1 MTLARSAVSNVLI
14 TGITSCES
22 RGVEALA
29 RAIAEQL
36 NTEGGNK
43 VTVLTQTPVLD
54 AEALAPTGA
63 LCVADPFVVSR
74 SWQQM
79 RPQESPAELMARRE
93 QLLAETDLVIATGG
107 DLHTSDY
114 GVSTPY
120 LRALIAAQ
128 ERDIPTVMIGQSVG
142 PFDDPA
148 DAEAWLT
155 VADRCRL
162 LTVRESAS
170 HGYLMGKL
178 GLPEHR
184 VQLSSDPAFL
194 LPTANGKRTSAVLN
208 SLGLTPEV
216 PYLCLAP
223 SQGITRFSAV
233 DEAQHAAALTRLA
246 TALVRTRKM
255 PVVLV
260 PHCHDSRSHND
271 DRILAARIA
280 EAAGMPE
287 VMALPGA
294 LTASDYKGVL
304 SHGELVISERLHA
317 AIGALSSGVPAI
329 AIGHSHKFNGVL
341 AETYGDTVDVDDI
354 HADVR
359 AFVQDSTVINRLV
372 NDTDVAGLRATLR
385 QRLPLIMERA
395 RGDFAQI
402 NGLLG
407 V

>member
-1 MTLARSAVSNVLI
+1 MTTVRSAVSNVLI

-36 NTEGGNK
+36 NSEGDNR
-43 VTVLTQTPVLD
+43 VTVLTQTPALD
-54 AEALAPTGA
+54 EKALAPTGA
-63 LCVADPFVVSR
+63 RCVADPFVVSR

-79 RPQESPAELMARRE
+79 RPQESPAELTARSE
-93 QLLAETDLVIATGG
+93 HLLAKTDLVIATGG

-120 LRALIAAQ
+120 LRALTAAQ
-128 ERDIPTVMIGQSVG
+128 QRDIPTAMIGQSVG

-155 VADRCRL
+155 VAARCDL
-162 LTVRESAS
+162 LTVRESVS
-170 HGYLMGKL
+170 RSYLVDKL

-194 LPTANGKRTSAVLN
+194 LPTATDKRTSAVLRP
-208 SLGLTPEV
+208 LGLTPED
-216 PYLCLAP
+216 PYICLAP
-223 SQGITRFSAV
+223 SQGITRFSALE
-233 DEAQHAAALTRLA
+233 EAQHAAALTRLA

-255 PVVLV
+255 PVLLV
-260 PHCHDSRSHND
+260 PHCHDSRPHND

-280 EAAGMPE
+280 EAAGMSQ

-304 SHGELVISERLHA
+304 SHAELVISERLHA
-317 AIGALSSGVPAI
+317 AIGALSGGVPAI

-359 AFVQDSTVINRLV
+359 AFARDNTLIDRIVH
-372 NDTDVAGLRATLR
+372 DTDTTVLRTTLQ
-385 QRLPLIMERA
+385 QRLSLITDRA
-395 RGDFAQI
+395 RSDFAQI
-402 NGLLG
+402 NRLLAG
-407 V
+407 

>member
-1 MTLARSAVSNVLI
+1 VSNVLI

-36 NTEGGNK
+36 NSEGGNR
-43 VTVLTQTPVLD
+43 VTVLTQTPALD
-54 AEALAPTGA
+54 ENALAPTGA
-63 LCVADPFVVSR
+63 RCVADPFVVSR

-79 RPQESPAELMARRE
+79 RPQESPAELTARSE

-120 LRALIAAQ
+120 LRAMTAAQ
-128 ERDIPTVMIGQSVG
+128 QRDIPTAMIGQSVG

-148 DAEAWLT
+148 DAEAWFT
-155 VADRCRL
+155 VAARCDL
-162 LTVRESAS
+162 LTVRESVS
-170 HGYLMGKL
+170 RSYLVGKL

-194 LPTANGKRTSAVLN
+194 LPTATDKQTSAVLRP
-208 SLGLTPEV
+208 LGLTPEDS
-216 PYLCLAP
+216 YICLAP
-223 SQGITRFSAV
+223 SQGITRFSALE
-233 DEAQHAAALTRLA
+233 EAQHVAALTRLA

-255 PVVLV
+255 PVLLV
-260 PHCHDSRSHND
+260 PHCHDSRPHND

-280 EAAGMPE
+280 EAAGMSQ

-304 SHGELVISERLHA
+304 SHAELVISERLHA

-359 AFVQDSTVINRLV
+359 AFAWDNTVIDRIV
-372 NDTDVAGLRATLR
+372 HATDTTVLRTTLR
-385 QRLPLIMERA
+385 QRLSLITNRA
-395 RGDFAQI
+395 CSDFAQI
-402 NGLLG
+402 NRLLAG
-407 V
+407 

>member
-1 MTLARSAVSNVLI
+1 MSNILI

-29 RAIAEQL
+29 RAITEQL
-36 NTEGGNK
+36 NREGGNR
-43 VTVLTQTPVLD
+43 VTVLTQTPALD
-54 AEALAPTGA
+54 EEALAPAGA
-63 LCVADPFVVSR
+63 RCAADPFVVSR

-79 RPQESPAELMARRE
+79 RPQESPAELTARSE
-93 QLLAETDLVIATGG
+93 QLLAETDLLIATGG

-120 LRALIAAQ
+120 LRALTAAQ
-128 ERDIPTVMIGQSVG
+128 QRDIPTAMIGQSVG

-155 VADRCRL
+155 VAARCDL
-162 LTVRESAS
+162 LSVRESVS
-170 HGYLMGKL
+170 RGYLTGKL

-194 LPTANGKRTSAVLN
+194 LPTATAERTSAVLGP
-208 SLGLTPEV
+208 LGLTSED
-216 PYLCLAP
+216 PYICLAP
-223 SQGITRFSAV
+223 SQGITRFSGLG
-233 DEAQHAAALTRLA
+233 EAQHAAALTRLA

-260 PHCHDSRSHND
+260 PHCHDSRPHND

-280 EAAGMPE
+280 EAAGMSQ
-287 VMALPGA
+287 VVALPGA

-304 SHGELVISERLHA
+304 SRAELVISERLHA
-317 AIGALSSGVPAI
+317 AIGALSGGVPAI

-359 AFVQDSTVINRLV
+359 AFARDNTVIDRIV
-372 NDTDVAGLRATLR
+372 HDTDATVLRTTLQ
-385 QRLPLIMERA
+385 QRLPLITDRA

-402 NGLLG
+402 SRLLTY
-407 V
+407 

>member
-1 MTLARSAVSNVLI
+1 VSNVLI

-36 NTEGGNK
+36 NSEGDNR
-43 VTVLTQTPVLD
+43 VTVLTQTPALD
-54 AEALAPTGA
+54 EKALAPTGA
-63 LCVADPFVVSR
+63 RCVADPFVVSR

-79 RPQESPAELMARRE
+79 RPQESPAELTARSE
-93 QLLAETDLVIATGG
+93 HLLAKTDLVIATGG

-120 LRALIAAQ
+120 LRALTAAQ
-128 ERDIPTVMIGQSVG
+128 QRDIPTAMIGQSVG

-155 VADRCRL
+155 VAARCDL
-162 LTVRESAS
+162 LTVRESVS
-170 HGYLMGKL
+170 RSYLVDKL

-194 LPTANGKRTSAVLN
+194 LPTATDKRTSAVLRP
-208 SLGLTPEV
+208 LGLTPED
-216 PYLCLAP
+216 PYICLAP
-223 SQGITRFSAV
+223 SQGITRFSALE
-233 DEAQHAAALTRLA
+233 EAQHAAALTRLA

-255 PVVLV
+255 PVLLV
-260 PHCHDSRSHND
+260 PHCHDSRPHND

-280 EAAGMPE
+280 EAAGMSQ

-304 SHGELVISERLHA
+304 SHAELVISERLHA
-317 AIGALSSGVPAI
+317 AIGALSGGVPAI

-359 AFVQDSTVINRLV
+359 AFARDNTLIDRIVH
-372 NDTDVAGLRATLR
+372 DTDTTVLRTTLQ
-385 QRLPLIMERA
+385 QRLSLITDRA
-395 RGDFAQI
+395 RSDFAQI
-402 NGLLG
+402 NRLLAG
-407 V
+407 